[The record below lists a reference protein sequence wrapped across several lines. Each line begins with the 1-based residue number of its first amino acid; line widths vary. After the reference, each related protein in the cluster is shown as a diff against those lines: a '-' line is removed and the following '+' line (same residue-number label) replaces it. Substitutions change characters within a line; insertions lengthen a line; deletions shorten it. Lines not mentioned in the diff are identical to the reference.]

1 MKFVTPENTNTTVAS
16 ASVDKKDIIGDLVV
30 VSLTSFQPDLE
41 TSYGTTT
48 ASFLTL
54 TVVTGSHAGQRF
66 EEWAAFGVLGAQI
79 GQVGEGNHGLGRITT
94 GESGQGRKFFGFAFS
109 SDPAD
114 ITAAEKVMAEVETPA
129 PVAAPF

>member
-1 MKFVTPENTNTTVAS
+1 MKFTTPENTSTTVAS

-30 VSLTSFQPDLE
+30 VSLTSYQPDLE

-54 TVVTGSHAGQRF
+54 TVITGKHAGQRF

-114 ITAAEKVMAEVETPA
+114 IESAEKVMAEVETPA